1 MLLPRKWT
9 EPSPNRNG
17 TPTRWGLEVD
27 QFYQTFLHRPAD
39 AAGRAGW
46 VNALLNGV
54 TEANVVIAFVT
65 SPEYTRLHPD
75 ASSYVTGLYEDILGR
90 APDAAGQ
97 SFWERILS
105 TGQRSRAAVAYY
117 FLSSSESLFQA
128 VHDYYVDFL
137 GREPSLAEE
146 QGYVNAMASGQLTP
160 ATVTALFLGSQEY
173 LDRQL
178 DILCQGMG

>member
-1 MLLPRKWT
+1 M
-9 EPSPNRNG
+9 
-17 TPTRWGLEVD
+17 
-27 QFYQTFLHRPAD
+27 
-39 AAGRAGW
+39 
-46 VNALLNGV
+46 
-54 TEANVVIAFVT
+54 
-65 SPEYTRLHPD
+65 
-75 ASSYVTGLYEDILGR
+75 
-90 APDAAGQ
+90 
-97 SFWERILS
+97 
-105 TGQRSRAAVAYY
+105 AYY